1 MKKKLFLAMSLAMG
15 LFVATSCSD
24 DDNDGGNGGNPT
36 INSNYDLA
44 YSAENATA
52 WGNYMV
58 RVAELLRD
66 DAATLYADWNSSYNG
81 GASYASIFKSHNNDT
96 YGSALSCIEEI
107 SKRGRI
113 SHFTTSIQPDIR
125 PVGQGEVRPLPRRND
140 DLVHLQYR
148 SRFSHIIRYV

>member
-58 RVAELLRD
+58 RVA
-66 DAATLYADWNSSYNG
+66 
-81 GASYASIFKSHNNDT
+81 
-96 YGSALSCIEEI
+96 
-107 SKRGRI
+107 GRCRH
-113 SHFTTSIQPDIR
+113 SLCR
-125 PVGQGEVRPLPRRND
+125 LE
-140 DLVHLQYR
+140 
-148 SRFSHIIRYV
+148 

>member
-15 LFVATSCSD
+15 LFVVTSCSD

-107 SKRGRI
+107 IDGCVTIADEVGDNKLGDPYDLYMQGN
-113 SHFTTSIQPDIR
+113 TTEALYA
-125 PVGQGEVRPLPRRND
+125 V
-140 DLVHLQYR
+140 
-148 SRFSHIIRYV
+148 

>member
-81 GASYASIFKSHNNDT
+81 GASYASIFK
-96 YGSALSCIEEI
+96 
-107 SKRGRI
+107 R
-113 SHFTTSIQPDIR
+113 TSLTPS
-125 PVGQGEVRPLPRRND
+125 PVMATVCPA
-140 DLVHLQYR
+140 
-148 SRFSHIIRYV
+148 RFMAATSFFF